1 MKENN
6 QLPVI
11 FDHGY
16 FLKTGENF
24 VGEHFPKQLLVVKET
39 RVFFRLSKSTD
50 TFYFKT
56 KFACNFLAHA
66 ISLIHS
72 QCNSSF

>member
-24 VGEHFPKQLLVVKET
+24 G
-39 RVFFRLSKSTD
+39 RGST
-50 TFYFKT
+50 KMII
-56 KFACNFLAHA
+56 FLR
-66 ISLIHS
+66 
-72 QCNSSF
+72 